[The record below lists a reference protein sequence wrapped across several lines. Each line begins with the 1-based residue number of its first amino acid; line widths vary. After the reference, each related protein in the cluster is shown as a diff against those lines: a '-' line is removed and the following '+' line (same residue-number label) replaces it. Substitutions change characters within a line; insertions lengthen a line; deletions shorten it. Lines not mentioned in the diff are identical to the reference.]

1 MAKKPLDDPKTGIH
15 RAKTWEIGLYAL
27 NNTSTNIYLFSFM
40 AISYFL
46 TGFVGITVVLAG
58 SITTLLRMW
67 DGVTDPFIGVLID
80 KTQTKFGKNRPFLI
94 LGNIILAIFSGLIFW
109 VVPEIPQAARFPAYI
124 ILYMLYIIG
133 YTFQCCVTK
142 SAQTCMTND
151 PEQRP
156 VFSMF
161 NTVFNAL
168 LGMTWPMITVNY
180 LVPKYTGADGSS
192 AYANVAFYRE
202 QWFIVVIASAVMAI
216 LACIGISR
224 KDNPKYFGTGV
235 AQKLGFR
242 DYWDVMKNNRAIQMM
257 IVATCTDK
265 VANSMKGNTTV
276 MMMLFAVIC
285 GNLKH
290 QSAISAMMTI
300 PTILVSLALYQFVA
314 RKMGLKT
321 ALLTSTYG
329 GMIAAILMGC
339 LLIFGDPHQ
348 LGVADGNW
356 NLFTIAFLGL
366 WLLWNSCVGVGG
378 DLGITMSADCA
389 DYEVYRSGKYV
400 PGLMG
405 TLFSFIDK
413 MISSLATTFVA
424 LLFAGIG
431 FKESLPD
438 YTTPYS
444 DDIFRVTL
452 ICFIVAPLIG
462 WCFNIVAMKF
472 YPLTKEKME
481 EVQVAIAD
489 IKRQATAAK

>member
-1 MAKKPLDDPKTGIH
+1 MAKKPLDDPKSGIH

-27 NNTSTNIYLFSFM
+27 NNTSTNLYLYSFM

-46 TGFVGITVVLAG
+46 TGFVGVTVVVAG

-80 KTQTKFGKNRPFLI
+80 KTSTKFGKNRPFLI
-94 LGNIILAIFSGLIFW
+94 LGNVILAIFSGLIFW
-109 VVPEIPQAARFPAYI
+109 IVPELPQAARFPAYI
-124 ILYMLYIIG
+124 ALYMLYIIG

-168 LGMTWPMITVNY
+168 LGMLFPILTVNY
-180 LVPKYTGADGSS
+180 LVPKYTIGDVS
-192 AYANVAFYRE
+192 AYGNVAFYRE
-202 QWFIVVIASAVMAI
+202 TWAIVVVLSGIMAI
-216 LACIGISR
+216 LACIGLWR
-224 KDNPKYFGTGV
+224 KDTPKYFGTGV
-235 AQKLGFR
+235 AQRLGFR

-276 MMMLFAVIC
+276 MICLFAIIC
-285 GNLKH
+285 GNYAN

-329 GMIAAILMGC
+329 GMIAATLMGC
-339 LLIFGDPHQ
+339 LLIFGDPKQ
-348 LGVADGNW
+348 LGVATGTW
-356 NLFTIAFLGL
+356 NFFTIAFLGL
-366 WLLWNSCVGVGG
+366 WLLWNSCVGVGS

-389 DYEVYRSGKYV
+389 DYEVYRTGKYV

-413 MISSLATTFVA
+413 MISSLASTFVA
-424 LLFAGIG
+424 LLFAAIG
-431 FKESLPD
+431 FKDQLP
-438 YTTPYS
+438 TQLTEYS
-444 DDIFRVTL
+444 DSIFWVT
-452 ICFIVAPLIG
+452 IVCFIGAPFIG
-462 WCFNIVAMKF
+462 WCFNIVSMKF

>member
-40 AISYFL
+40 SISYFL
-46 TGFVGITVVLAG
+46 TGFVGISVVLAG

-80 KTQTKFGKNRPFLI
+80 KTQTKWGKNRPFLI
-94 LGNIILAIFSGLIFW
+94 LGNIILFIFSGLIFW
-109 VVPEIPQAARFPAYI
+109 VVPEIPQALRFPAYV

-168 LGMTWPMITVNY
+168 LGMTFPILTVNY
-180 LVPKYTGADGSS
+180 LVPKYTGADGAS
-192 AYANVAFYRE
+192 AYTNVAFYRE
-202 QWFIVVIASAVMAI
+202 QWVIVVIASAVMAI

-224 KDNPKYFGTGV
+224 KDVPKYFGTGV

-265 VANSMKGNTTV
+265 VANSMKGNSTV

-348 LGVADGNW
+348 LGVATGTW

-366 WLLWNSCVGVGG
+366 WLLWNACVGVGG

-413 MISSLATTFVA
+413 MISSLASTFVA

-431 FKESLPD
+431 FKEKLPD
-438 YTTPYS
+438 YTTPYT

-462 WCFNIVAMKF
+462 WCFNIVAIKF

-481 EVQVAIAD
+481 EVQLAIAD